1 MQFCAI
7 SAGRKRTTGASGV
20 VKGLDELS
28 RKMKELEKAIAAL
41 DGEIG
46 TVNFDPN
53 DPQSIEVAIQKMEQ
67 TVDERVGD
75 YSRNDMIEGIVSEVK
90 ERYRQAILERASEAR
105 NEQEGEI

>member
-1 MQFCAI
+1 MI
-7 SAGRKRTTGASGV
+7 
-20 VKGLDELS
+20 KGLNELS

-46 TVNFDPN
+46 SVNFDPN

-67 TVDERVGD
+67 AVDERVGD

-105 NEQEGEI
+105 NEQEDEV

>member
-1 MQFCAI
+1 MI
-7 SAGRKRTTGASGV
+7 
-20 VKGLDELS
+20 KGLNELS

-46 TVNFDPN
+46 SVNFDPN

-67 TVDERVGD
+67 AVDERVGD

-105 NEQEGEI
+105 NEHEDEV

>member
-1 MQFCAI
+1 VI
-7 SAGRKRTTGASGV
+7 
-20 VKGLDELS
+20 KGLNELS

-53 DPQSIEVAIQKMEQ
+53 DPQSIEVAIQKMEEA
-67 TVDERVGD
+67 VDERVGD

-105 NEQEGEI
+105 SKQEDEE

>member
-1 MQFCAI
+1 MI
-7 SAGRKRTTGASGV
+7 
-20 VKGLDELS
+20 KGLNELS

-46 TVNFDPN
+46 SVNFDPN
-53 DPQSIEVAIQKMEQ
+53 DPQSIEVAIQKMAQ
-67 TVDERVGD
+67 AVDERVGD

-105 NEQEGEI
+105 NEQEDEV

>member
-1 MQFCAI
+1 MI
-7 SAGRKRTTGASGV
+7 
-20 VKGLDELS
+20 KGLNELS

-46 TVNFDPN
+46 SVNFDPN

-67 TVDERVGD
+67 AVDERVGD
-75 YSRNDMIEGIVSEVK
+75 YSRNDMIEGIVSEIK

-105 NEQEGEI
+105 NEQEDKV

>member
-1 MQFCAI
+1 MM
-7 SAGRKRTTGASGV
+7 
-20 VKGLDELS
+20 KGLDELS

-41 DGEIG
+41 DGDIG

-67 TVDERVGD
+67 AVDERVGD

-105 NEQEGEI
+105 NEQEGEV

>member
-1 MQFCAI
+1 MI
-7 SAGRKRTTGASGV
+7 
-20 VKGLDELS
+20 KGLNELS

-46 TVNFDPN
+46 SVNFDPN

-67 TVDERVGD
+67 AVDERVGD
-75 YSRNDMIEGIVSEVK
+75 YSRNEMIEGIVSEVK

-105 NEQEGEI
+105 NEQEDEV

>member
-1 MQFCAI
+1 MI
-7 SAGRKRTTGASGV
+7 
-20 VKGLDELS
+20 KGLNELS

-46 TVNFDPN
+46 SVNFDPN

-67 TVDERVGD
+67 AIDERVGD
-75 YSRNDMIEGIVSEVK
+75 YSRNDMIEGIVNEVK

-105 NEQEGEI
+105 NEQEDEA